1 MYEDF
6 AKNHCAVSRD
16 VFDLDYCRE
25 LAFECQNLYT
35 KGLFKKASIGAGLE
49 KKTAAEIRGDSIFW
63 LDEKNESKLQK
74 TFLDILT
81 ELKNGL
87 NKNFYL
93 GLRSAEAHY
102 SVYPP
107 EARYDKHYDNHK
119 GRQNRIVTFVLYL
132 NEEWQK
138 SHGGELQM
146 FSATNE
152 DEVIDNIEP
161 HLGQFVL
168 FDSKLFPH
176 QVLPN
181 KSQRKSLTGWL
192 RDDNHE

>member
-6 AKNHCAVSRD
+6 AKNSCAVSRD
-16 VFDLDYCRE
+16 VFGPDFCRE
-25 LAFECQNLYT
+25 LAFECQSLYSN
-35 KGLFKKASIGAGLE
+35 GFFKKASIGSGNN
-49 KKTAAEIRGDSIFW
+49 KKTEAEIRGDLIYW
-63 LDEKNESKLQK
+63 VDEKNESLLQK
-74 TFLDILT
+74 DFLGVLMEIRKD
-81 ELKNGL
+81 L
-87 NKNFYL
+87 NRKFYL

-107 EARYDKHYDNHK
+107 EARYDKHYDNQK

-132 NEEWQK
+132 NEDWQK
-138 SHGGELQM
+138 NHGGELQM
-146 FSATNE
+146 FSPTNE

-168 FDSKLFPH
+168 FDSKIFPH

-181 KSQRKSLTGWL
+181 KRQRKSLTGWL
-192 RDDNHE
+192 RDDGHE

>member
-6 AKNHCAVSRD
+6 AENHFSVSRD
-16 VFDLDYCRE
+16 VFGLAYCRE
-25 LAFECQNLYT
+25 LAFECQSLYT
-35 KGLFKKASIGAGLE
+35 KGLFRNASIGSGTL
-49 KKTAAEIRGDSIFW
+49 KKTEAEIRGDSIYW
-63 LDEKNESKLQK
+63 LDEKNDSDLQK
-74 TFLDILT
+74 NFLSVLT
-81 ELKNGL
+81 EIRNDL
-87 NKNFYL
+87 NRKFYL

-107 EARYDKHYDNHK
+107 EARYDKHYDNQK
-119 GRQNRIVTFVLYL
+119 GRQNRVVTFVLYL
-132 NEEWQK
+132 NEGWQK

-152 DEVIDNIEP
+152 DQVIDNIEP
-161 HLGQFVL
+161 QLGQFVL

-181 KSQRKSLTGWL
+181 KHQRKSLTGWL
-192 RDDNHE
+192 RDDTHE